1 MNPQTPQTP
10 QPSPEQ
16 PQGQSPEQAAT
27 PGSAEFPVQTT
38 PSADGAPAT
47 AAPQLS
53 ASEVAAA
60 IASMPAPN
68 APTVTSLPLPIDAA
82 DEDLIEPEWVNKTE
96 EVIAQNSGNPYAEEE
111 AIEDLQIDYL
121 QKRYGH
127 QVKKPEDK

>member
-10 QPSPEQ
+10 QSSSEQ
-16 PQGQSPEQAAT
+16 PQGQSPEQAAI
-27 PGSAEFPVQTT
+27 PGSAEIPAQTT
-38 PSADGAPAT
+38 PAADGAPAA

-53 ASEVAAA
+53 VSQVAAA
-60 IASMPAPN
+60 IASMPSPN
-68 APTVTSLPLPIDAA
+68 APAVTSLPLPIDAA

-127 QVKKPEDK
+127 QVTKPEDK